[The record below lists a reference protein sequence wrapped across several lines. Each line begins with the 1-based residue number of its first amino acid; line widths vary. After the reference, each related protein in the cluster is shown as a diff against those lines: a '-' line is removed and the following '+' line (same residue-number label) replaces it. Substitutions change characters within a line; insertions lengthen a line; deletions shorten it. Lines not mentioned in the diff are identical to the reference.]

1 MKKYVRSS
9 PVLAEILV
17 CILFLALSMS
27 ICVGLFADAYNT
39 NRRATNEQDALTK
52 AQDIAERYLMSDLSA
67 EAFLNENVAAVTNGA
82 AEITTLQNNRYS
94 FVICNLEGLDGFT
107 VSAYDMDNALFS
119 FPVMKLSPKEVPQT

>member
-27 ICVGLFADAYNT
+27 ICVGLFADAYNI

-67 EAFLNENVAAVTNGA
+67 EAFLSENAEQVTNEA
-82 AEITTLQNNRYS
+82 SWVTSLQNCRLS

-107 VSAYDMDNALFS
+107 ISGYDMDNALFS
-119 FPVMKLSPKEVPQT
+119 FPVVKLREEVPQV